1 LKLLFVH
8 DHIFYTFEGS
18 VYSTGGLPAKV
29 WHRYLLVFGSI
40 IVIGRNGG
48 ELNSNF
54 EAKKLVKS
62 DCPGVEFE
70 LLDNFS
76 SIIKSPVD
84 IFNWISKINGIL
96 CDTDHLIL
104 RVPSHIAFL
113 AFILSKRKKFKVITE
128 VVDCPF
134 DSNWYH
140 GSLIRRLFSPVAFLL
155 MRYLVSRSDY
165 SIYVT
170 KFFLQRRYP
179 SSGITTYCSNVDI
192 DMTVDFPASG
202 LNDDLLLI
210 GMIGTLKGNL
220 KGVQTAIQALPS
232 IIKKNSK
239 VQLRV
244 LGNGD
249 PSRFIEL
256 AKSLGV
262 EKYVFFD
269 GSLPAGT
276 RVMQWI
282 DSLDIYIHPSFK
294 EGLPRSLI
302 EAMSRGKP
310 CIASNIAGIP
320 ELIPNEWLIAPGD
333 VLKLSKLILKISE
346 SKKLGLELGK
356 ENIDRS
362 KQYLSKTL
370 NNRRN
375 KFLNLVVSNSQK

>member
-1 LKLLFVH
+1 MKLLFVH
-8 DHIFYTFEGS
+8 DHIFYTFEGA

-29 WHRYLLVFGSI
+29 WQRYLSVFGSI

-48 ELNSNF
+48 ELNSHF
-54 EAKKLVKS
+54 EAKNLVKS
-62 DCPGVEFE
+62 DCPSVEFE

-76 SIIKSPVD
+76 SIIKSPVA

-96 CDTDHLIL
+96 RDIDHLIL
-104 RVPSHIAFL
+104 RVPSHIALL
-113 AFILSKRKKFKVITE
+113 ALILSRRKQFKVVTE

-140 GSLIRRLFSPVAFLL
+140 GSIMRRLFSPVAFFL

-170 KFFLQRRYP
+170 KYFLQRRYP
-179 SSGITTYCSNVDI
+179 SSGITIYCSNVDI
-192 DMTVDFPASG
+192 DMTVDYPVAG
-202 LNDDLLLI
+202 LNDDLLLLGI
-210 GMIGTLKGNL
+210 IGTLKGNL
-220 KGVQTAIQALPS
+220 KGIQTAIQALPS
-232 IIKKNSK
+232 IIKKHSK

-269 GSLPAGT
+269 GSLPAGPK
-276 RVMQWI
+276 VMQWI
-282 DSLDIYIHPSFK
+282 DSLDIYLHPSFK

-310 CIASNIAGIP
+310 CIASNVAGIP
-320 ELIPNEWLIAPGD
+320 ELIPKKWLIVPGD
-333 VLKLSKLILKISE
+333 VLQLSNLIMKISE
-346 SKKLGLELGK
+346 SKKLRLQLGK
-356 ENIDRS
+356 ENIDTS

-375 KFLNLVVSNSQK
+375 KFLKLVVSNSQK